1 LTFKGGLTL
10 DSGSTTF
17 FQVNADKSYTSLIMD
32 GGTLSYGGV
41 LDFIL
46 SSYTPTAGDTFT
58 FFNLTNGA
66 LERGDFSSITAE
78 LSGSSLSFTD
88 KNGIWTALDQ
98 ANNLDMT
105 FNDMTGQFLV
115 TAAVPEPSQ
124 VAASLLLAAGIA
136 GFVIVKRRKEASD
149 LEVLAA

>member
-1 LTFKGGLTL
+1 MKGKRYSTEDKIQTGGTLTPGSGGSGALTFKGGLTL

-17 FQVNADKSYTSLIMD
+17 FQVNADKSFTSLIMD

-66 LERGDFSSITAE
+66 LARGDISSITAE
-78 LSGSSLSFTD
+78 LSGSSLNFTD

-115 TAAVPEPSQ
+115 TAAVPEPS
-124 VAASLLLAAGIA
+124 
-136 GFVIVKRRKEASD
+136 
-149 LEVLAA
+149 